1 MAKIRH
7 LAFKSHNPARLAK
20 FYQEA
25 LGLQVIHQQG
35 TGFYLS
41 DGYLTIA
48 LLQARPEEAPPG
60 FNHFGITV
68 DSADEINEKIVAH
81 GLPRPTQRP
90 SKTPY
95 AEQRGM
101 DPDGNLFDI
110 SVHGYDQVEY
120 PPEREAKKAKVP
132 AE

>member
-1 MAKIRH
+1 MVKIRH
-7 LAFKSHNPARLAK
+7 LAFKSANPARLAK
-20 FYQEA
+20 FYQEV
-25 LGLQVIHQQG
+25 LGLKVIHQQG
-35 TGFYLS
+35 TGFDGS
-41 DGYLTIA
+41 DGYLTSA

-68 DSADEINEKIVAH
+68 ENAGELGDAIVSH

-110 SVHGYDQVEY
+110 SEHGYEHVEY
-120 PPEREAKKAKVP
+120 PPEREAKKAK
-132 AE
+132 